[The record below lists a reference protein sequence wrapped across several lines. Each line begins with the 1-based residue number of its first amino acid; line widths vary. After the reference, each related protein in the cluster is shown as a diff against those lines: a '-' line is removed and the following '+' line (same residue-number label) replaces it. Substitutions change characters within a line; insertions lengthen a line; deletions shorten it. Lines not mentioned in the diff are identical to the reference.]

1 MDTQYYAYLKKELQ
15 GMIGYGEEE
24 IGLPIDIVLPRPL
37 EKYPFLHSL
46 TLFLTESLTNVTRS
60 GAPSDSSAFSAS
72 TGISYIIYPPPP
84 PTLYII

>member
-37 EKYPFLHSL
+37 EKHHFLHSL
-46 TLFLTESLTNVTRS
+46 TLFL
-60 GAPSDSSAFSAS
+60 
-72 TGISYIIYPPPP
+72 ISNATHRI
-84 PTLYII
+84 